1 MSGGIARCFCLYH
14 SRKILLTTPSLQL
27 FSLSLSPFINQTL
40 LTTLSFLKTHFPWLL
55 GFHPCLV
62 LLVSWAAFSHFIFLV
77 TLPLPVPKYW
87 CFSGLVLSPLPFL
100 FSELF
105 PSFPDWWLSNPYF
118 QPGNWFWGFQAQK
131 SHFLWK
137 SYLHLHVMQTVQRGN
152 I

>member
-1 MSGGIARCFCLYH
+1 MGA
-14 SRKILLTTPSLQL
+14 LLDVSVSITLEKSSWPPPLSSS
-27 FSLSLSPFINQTL
+27 SLSLS
-40 LTTLSFLKTHFPWLL
+40 LSLYKSDSTDHSLFPKTHFPWLL

-77 TLPLPVPKYW
+77 PLPLPVPKCW

-100 FSELF
+100 LSELF
-105 PSFPDWWLSNPYF
+105 PSFPDWWLSNLYF

-137 SYLHLHVMQTVQRGN
+137 SYLHLHVMQTVRRGN